1 MTCGRAAEKS
11 DLERPAADAGA
22 LDSTTKTFDSFRLT
36 AMRLHVLTLFTDF
49 FASPLSASL
58 IGKAIARGLIAV
70 DVRDIRDH
78 ASGAHRVTDDAPYG
92 GGRGMVLKVEP
103 VVAAIETSARD
114 LPGAR
119 KLLLSPRGRPF
130 TQGVAAE
137 LALEKG
143 LVLVCGHYEG
153 IDERAR
159 RFVDDELSIGDYVL
173 AGGEAAALVVID
185 AVTRL
190 IPGFVGH
197 AGSLDEESFAD
208 GLLEYPQYTRPESF
222 RDARVPAV
230 LLSGDHAAIARWRRK
245 QQLRLTRDRR
255 PELLARAALSPD
267 DRRLLA
273 ELDREE
279 P

>member
-1 MTCGRAAEKS
+1 
-11 DLERPAADAGA
+11 
-22 LDSTTKTFDSFRLT
+22 
-36 AMRLHVLTLFTDF
+36 MRLHVLTLFPEF
-49 FASPLSASL
+49 FSSPLSASL

-70 DVRDIRDH
+70 DVRNIRDH
-78 ASGAHRVTDDAPYG
+78 APGAHRVTDDAPYG

-103 VVAAIETSARD
+103 VVAAIESSARD
-114 LPGAR
+114 LPAAR

-130 TQGVAAE
+130 TQAVAAE
-137 LALEKG
+137 LAGEQELI
-143 LVLVCGHYEG
+143 LVCGHYEG

-159 RFVDDELSIGDYVL
+159 DFVDAELSIGDYVL

-197 AGSLDEESFAD
+197 AGSLEEESFAD
-208 GLLEYPQYTRPESF
+208 GLLEYPQYTRPEGF

-255 PELLARAALSPD
+255 PELLARASLSEE

-273 ELDREE
+273 ELEREE
-279 P
+279 R